1 MENITYKD
9 VLMSALE
16 DNECLIADG
25 FDDAL
30 IGISAGMNP
39 VAVYDHD
46 LCVDILMKEGMTDE
60 EAVEHMNFNVTGAY
74 VGDKTPVFVYT
85 NTE

>member
-46 LCVDILMKEGMTDE
+46 LCVDILIKEGMTDE

>member
-30 IGISAGMNP
+30 IGISAGM
-39 VAVYDHD
+39 YDHD
-46 LCVDILMKEGMTDE
+46 LCVDILMKGGMTDE
-60 EAVEHMNFNVTGAY
+60 DAVEHMNFNVTGAY

>member
-1 MENITYKD
+1 MENITYND

>member
-46 LCVDILMKEGMTDE
+46 LCVDILVKEGMTDE

>member
-46 LCVDILMKEGMTDE
+46 LCVDILMKGGMTDE
-60 EAVEHMNFNVTGAY
+60 DAVEHMNFNVTGAY

>member
-1 MENITYKD
+1 
-9 VLMSALE
+9 MSALE

-46 LCVDILMKEGMTDE
+46 LCVDILIKEGMTDE

>member
-39 VAVYDHD
+39 VAVYV
-46 LCVDILMKEGMTDE
+46 LTFL
-60 EAVEHMNFNVTGAY
+60 
-74 VGDKTPVFVYT
+74 
-85 NTE
+85 